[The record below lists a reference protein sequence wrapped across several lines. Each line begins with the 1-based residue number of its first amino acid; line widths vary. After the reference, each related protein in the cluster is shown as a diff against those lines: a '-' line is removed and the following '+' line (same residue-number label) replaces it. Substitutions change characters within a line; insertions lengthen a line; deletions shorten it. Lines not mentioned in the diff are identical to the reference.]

1 MKTLTLFLALFLSL
15 LPEGTP
21 VADYPAWEEVCYEV
35 VDAVEEEA
43 VIRISRTLDKQPQ
56 VLPNTV
62 YTETFRESSGS
73 VFYYP
78 FHHYFERQ
86 WLTVCS
92 LRL

>member
-1 MKTLTLFLALFLSL
+1 MRILTLFLALFLSL

-21 VADYPAWEEVCYEV
+21 VADYSPGEEVCYEV
-35 VDAVEEEA
+35 VDDVEEEA
-43 VIRISRTLDKQPQ
+43 VIRISRNLEKQPQ

-62 YTETFRESSGS
+62 CTEAFRESSGRL
-73 VFYYP
+73 FCYP
-78 FHHYFERQ
+78 FHYYFERQ